1 MTDRKTN
8 FYPLT
13 GKTEEFMRKNKI
25 LISLFLLIAL
35 LATPVLAQ
43 RKITTPKEHFGFTP
57 GDDYYLANYAQFMAY
72 LKKLSLESKRLS
84 LAGIGIT
91 AEERPMYMA
100 IITSPENQRKINRYK
115 EISKRLALA
124 EGLTDS
130 EARELASEGRAV
142 VWIDGGLHGT
152 EVLGAQQLIEL
163 IYQMASRND
172 PETLR
177 ILNDVIL
184 LTVLSNPDGMEL
196 VSDWYMR
203 EKEPTKRSLR
213 GLPRLYQKY
222 IGHDN
227 NRDFYMVTQ
236 PETEAV
242 NRVLYCEWF
251 PQIVYNQHQS
261 GPAGTVL
268 FAPPFRD
275 PFNYCYDPLVPL
287 GIELVGAA
295 MHTRFVAEGKPG
307 ATMRSG
313 ARYSTWWN
321 GGLRTS
327 SYFHNMI
334 GILTET
340 IGSPTP
346 MEIPFLPRKQLPKND
361 LPAPIAPQKWHFRQS
376 IEYSITADRA
386 ILDLASKHRE
396 DFLFNIYLMG
406 KNSIK
411 RGSRDHWTIHPQRIA
426 AVEEAIKKDKAQQ
439 VGSGRDRGYP
449 RKYYEM
455 LFDPAE
461 RDPRGYILRSDQP
474 DFLTATK
481 FVNTLIK
488 NGVTVL
494 RATDS
499 FKADD
504 KSYPSGSYIVKT
516 AQAFRPHILSMF
528 EPQDHPDDIPYP
540 GGAPIPPY
548 DNAGWTLAYQM
559 GVEFDRILENFDG
572 AFEKIEGLAPPPAG
586 KVTQSKNA
594 VGFLLDHRINDAFIA
609 INRLLRKKED
619 VYWLKEAFQ
628 AEEKTYP
635 TGTIYIPA
643 KSSTLR
649 RLENMAKEIGLNFE
663 GINSKPS
670 GEAFRLRPLR
680 VGLWDQYGGSIP
692 SGWVRWLLEQFEFP
706 FKVVYPATL
715 DAGNLNKKYDVLIFV
730 RGAIPLSDSPGET
743 RWRSSPQP
751 RPGSIPPEFR
761 KRLGNVTV
769 AKTVPKLLEFMKN
782 GGALLSISNSTS
794 MGYHAGLPIANALV
808 EKLQDGKEK
817 SLPRDKYFVPGSIL
831 QVRVDTSNPLAYGLP
846 EKVDVSFN
854 NSPVFRIKP
863 EAAQDGVR
871 SVAWFDNKNPLR
883 SGWAWGKHYLQGGI
897 AIIEADVGQGKL
909 FLYGPEITRRAQP
922 HGTFKFLFNG
932 IYYGGSTKVDL
943 E

>member
-1 MTDRKTN
+1 MADRKTN
-8 FYPLT
+8 FYPLI
-13 GKTEEFMRKNKI
+13 GKRKEFMRKNRN

-43 RKITTPKEHFGFTP
+43 RKITTPKKHFGFTP
-57 GDDYYLANYAQFMAY
+57 GDDYYLANYTQFMAY

-91 AEERPMYMA
+91 AEEQPMYMA

-115 EISKRLALA
+115 DISKRLALA

-163 IYQMASRND
+163 VYQMASQND

-184 LTVLSNPDGMEL
+184 LVICSNPDGMEL

-203 EKEPTKRSLR
+203 EKEPTKRSIR

-242 NRVLYCEWF
+242 NRVLYREWF

-275 PFNYCYDPLVPL
+275 PFNYCFDPLIPL

-295 MHTRFVAEGKPG
+295 MHSRFVAEGKSG
-307 ATMRSG
+307 TTMRSG

-321 GGLRTS
+321 GGLRTTT
-327 SYFHNMI
+327 YYHNMI

-346 MEIPFLPRKQLPKND
+346 MEIPFLPQKQLPKND

-396 DFLFNIYLMG
+396 NFLFNIYLMG
-406 KNSIK
+406 KNSIE
-411 RGSRDHWTIHPQRIA
+411 RGSRDHWTIHPQRIT
-426 AVEEAIKKDKAQQ
+426 AVEEAIKKDKAQR
-439 VGSGRDRGYP
+439 VGSGRNRGYP

-461 RDPRGYILRSDQP
+461 RDPRAYILPSDQP

-488 NGVTVL
+488 NGITVL
-494 RATDS
+494 RAADS
-499 FKADD
+499 FKVSD
-504 KSYPSGSYIVKT
+504 KSYPSGSYIVKA

-559 GVEFDRILENFDG
+559 GVEFDRIFESVEGPFEN
-572 AFEKIEGLAPPPAG
+572 IEDVAQSPAG

-594 VGFLLDHRINDAFIA
+594 VGFLLDHRVNDAFIA
-609 INRLLRKKED
+609 INRLLRRKED
-619 VYWLKEAFQ
+619 VYWLKEDFQ
-628 AEEKTYP
+628 VEEKTYP
-635 TGTIYIPA
+635 AGTIYIPA

-663 GINSKPS
+663 GIDSKPS
-670 GEAFRLRPLR
+670 GKAFRLRPLR
-680 VGLWDQYGGSIP
+680 IGLWDQYGGSMP

-730 RGAIPLSDSPGET
+730 RGAIPLSDRPGET
-743 RWRSSPQP
+743 RFRSSPQP
-751 RPGSIPPEFR
+751 KPESIPSEFR
-761 KRLGNVTV
+761 KRLGKVTV

-782 GGALLSISNSTS
+782 GGTLLAISSSTS
-794 MGYHAGLPIANALV
+794 IGYHAGLPITNALV

-817 SLPRDKYFVPGSIL
+817 PMPKEKYFVPGSIL
-831 QVRVDTSNPLAYGLP
+831 QVSVNNTNPLAYGLP

-863 EAAQDGVR
+863 EAIKEEVR
-871 SVAWFDNKNPLR
+871 SVAWFDNENPLR
-883 SGWAWGKHYLQGGI
+883 SGWAWGKHYLHGGI

-932 IYYGGSTKVDL
+932 IYYGGSTTVEL